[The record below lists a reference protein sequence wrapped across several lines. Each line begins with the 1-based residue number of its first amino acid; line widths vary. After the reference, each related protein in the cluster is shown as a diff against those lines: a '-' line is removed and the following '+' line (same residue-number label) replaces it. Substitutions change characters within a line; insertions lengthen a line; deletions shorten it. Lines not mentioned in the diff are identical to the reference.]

1 MLENDM
7 ISCKNGQKKFG
18 ITRRCN
24 PPPTGLAH
32 FWGKVIPPLVTPCPS
47 RESNPRPWLGIQVP
61 NYLCQQLLVL
71 VNFLLEEE
79 SVITAEQSRLSD
91 ILSSSYFP

>member
-47 RESNPRPWLGIQVP
+47 RESNPRPWLRDP
-61 NYLCQQLLVL
+61 STELLVSTT
-71 VNFLLEEE
+71 FG
-79 SVITAEQSRLSD
+79 TGQFFTRRRKCD
-91 ILSSSYFP
+91 YR